1 MISDRFWLVI
11 YGVCK
16 ACLFF
21 WRCTLREGNPSEI
34 IDPPQD
40 MYIPENSGGQPSS
53 P

>member
-21 WRCTLREGNPSEI
+21 LA
-34 IDPPQD
+34 
-40 MYIPENSGGQPSS
+40 MYITRREPK
-53 P
+53 